1 MAYSRAL
8 VSQRILLVCCW
19 ISLVPLA
26 IRGVG
31 ARAFA
36 ADVTSKAIQ
45 QVDSRVV
52 TGDDARKR
60 LGEMLSQ
67 DVRRRRG
74 AATERETEAWSSI
87 RTRDEWE
94 QFRNARV
101 QALRRSL
108 GVFPEPPS
116 DLKTQVTGTVS
127 GVGYRIENIVFE
139 SRPGL
144 LVTANLYQPAE
155 LRDSMPG
162 ILICHSHHN
171 PKTERELQEMGVQ
184 WARQGCLVLV
194 MDQFGH
200 GERRQHPF
208 RAAGDFAG
216 EFRVGR
222 QDYYFRYNVGL
233 QLNVL
238 GDSLIGWMAWDM
250 MRGVDLLL
258 ARPHVDRSRIA
269 LLGAV
274 AGGGDPAAVTA
285 ALDERIAAVVPF
297 NFGGP
302 QPETTYPLPADAAK
316 SFNYFGGGSWESTRN
331 LRRSIAEGF
340 APWII
345 VGSVAPRRVVYA
357 HEFAWDRE
365 HDPVWK
371 RLETIYGFYNEP
383 THLASTNGR
392 GSVRGQGLGNTH
404 CNNIGPE
411 HLEQIHIAFERWF
424 RLPTPARENLPRHS
438 SDELTCHTKDA
449 AVSRPMRPVHEL
461 AAEIGSQRT
470 TAARER
476 LAALSPKDRR
486 MRLQQDWARLL
497 GDVEP
502 RHVPRVIQTASAR
515 LTEPRSNDPTE
526 PHAVIERVSLEV
538 EPGITVPLV
547 LLVPA
552 DQSPH
557 RPVVIGLAQH
567 GKQAFLQQ
575 RADEIAELLAAGV
588 TVCLPDLRGTGETL
602 PGDDSRGRGSSGTSL
617 SSSELMLGQTL
628 LGARVRDVR
637 SVLRYLKTRSD
648 IDLKRVAL
656 WGDSFAKPNSRDTN
670 LAVPLDVTQPQ
681 LAEPLGGLAALF
693 TALWEDDI
701 HAVAARGSLV
711 SFQTLLDSPFCHVPH
726 DIVVPEALTAGDLCD
741 VAATLAPRSLRL
753 SESVDGQNRVVS
765 DSQLTAEFGRVTDA
779 YNSAKTPD
787 RLTLEISP
795 QAPTSIA
802 NWLVTSLKVTRP

>member
-1 MAYSRAL
+1 MPQTMPGRE
-8 VSQRILLVCCW
+8 VRVI
-19 ISLVPLA
+19 
-26 IRGVG
+26 
-31 ARAFA
+31 A
-36 ADVTSKAIQ
+36 ADVSPKAVQ

-52 TGDDARKR
+52 TDDDERKR
-60 LGEMLSQ
+60 LAEMLSQ
-67 DVRRRRG
+67 DVRRRRV
-74 AATERETEAWSSI
+74 AATERETEAWSNI

-94 QFRNARV
+94 QFRVVRLR
-101 QALRRSL
+101 ALRESL

-116 DLKTQVTGTVS
+116 DLKTRVTGTVS
-127 GVGYRIENIVFE
+127 GPGYRIENIVFE

-155 LRDSMPG
+155 PRDSMPG
-162 ILICHSHHN
+162 MLICHSHHN
-171 PKTERELQEMGVQ
+171 PKSERELQEMGIQ

-194 MDQFGH
+194 MDQLGH

-208 RAAGDFAG
+208 RSANDFAG

-222 QDYYFRYNVGL
+222 QDYFFRYNVGL
-233 QLNVL
+233 QLNLV

-250 MRGVDLLL
+250 LRGVDLLL
-258 ARPHVDRSRIA
+258 ARPQVDRSRIA

-316 SFNYFGGGSWESTRN
+316 TFNYFGGGSWESTRN
-331 LRRSIAEGF
+331 LRRSIADGF
-340 APWII
+340 APWVI

-392 GSVRGQGLGNTH
+392 GSVRGQGPGNTH

-411 HLEQIHIAFERWF
+411 HLEQIHVAFERWL
-424 RLPTPARENLPRHS
+424 RLPTPSRDNLPRHS
-438 SDELTCHTKDA
+438 SDELTCHTTTA
-449 AVSRPMRPVHEL
+449 AASRPMRPVHDL

-470 TAARER
+470 ATARQR
-476 LAALSPKDRR
+476 LVDLNPNDRR
-486 MRLQQDWARLL
+486 KRLQQDWARLL
-497 GDVEP
+497 GDIEP
-502 RHVPRVIQTASAR
+502 DHVPRVIQTSSAR
-515 LTEPRSNDPTE
+515 LNEPSSNNPAESD
-526 PHAVIERVSLEV
+526 AVIERIALEV

-547 LLVPA
+547 LLIPA
-552 DQSPH
+552 VQAPR

-575 RADEIAELLAAGV
+575 RAAEIAELLSAGV
-588 TVCLPDLRGTGETL
+588 AVCLPDLRGTGETI

-617 SSSELMLGQTL
+617 SSSEMMLGQTL

-637 SVLRYLKTRSD
+637 SVLRYLRSRSD
-648 IDLKRVAL
+648 VDPRRIAL
-656 WGDSFAKPNSRDTN
+656 WGDSFAKPNASDAN
-670 LAVPLDVTQPQ
+670 VAVPLDATQPQ

-693 TALWEDDI
+693 TVLFEDDI
-701 HAVAARGSLV
+701 QAVAARGSLV
-711 SFQTLLDSPFCHVPH
+711 SFHTLLDSPFCHVPH
-726 DIVVPEALTAGDLCD
+726 DILVPEALTAGDLTD
-741 VAATLAPRSLRL
+741 VAATLAPRFLRL
-753 SESVDGQNRVVS
+753 NEPIDGRNRIVS
-765 DSQLTAEFGRVTDA
+765 DTHLTTEFGRVTQA
-779 YNSAKTPD
+779 YKATKTPD
-787 RLTLEISP
+787 RLTLGNSP
-795 QAPTSIA
+795 LPSTSIA
-802 NWLVTSLKVTRP
+802 QWLVTSLKATRP

>member
-1 MAYSRAL
+1 MACPQPL

-19 ISLVPLA
+19 VSLVPLA
-26 IRGVG
+26 IREGG
-31 ARAFA
+31 ACAFA
-36 ADVTSKAIQ
+36 ADVTSKAIRQ
-45 QVDSRVV
+45 LESRVV
-52 TGDDARKR
+52 TGDDERKR
-60 LGEMLSQ
+60 LMEMLSQ
-67 DVRRRRG
+67 DVRRRRVV
-74 AATERETEAWSSI
+74 ATERETEAWSSV

-94 QFRNARV
+94 KFRAVRM
-101 QALRRSL
+101 QSLRRSL
-108 GVFPEPPS
+108 GEFPEPPS
-116 DLKTQVTGTVS
+116 ELRAQVTGTVS

-155 LRDSMPG
+155 PRESMPG
-162 ILICHSHHN
+162 LLICHSHHN
-171 PKTERELQEMGVQ
+171 PKSERELQEMGIQ
-184 WARQGCLVLV
+184 WARQGCLVLI
-194 MDQFGH
+194 MDQLGH

-208 RAAGDFAG
+208 RSAGDFAG

-222 QDYYFRYNVGL
+222 QDYFFRYNVGL

-258 ARPHVDRSRIA
+258 TRPNVDRSRVA

-285 ALDERIAAVVPF
+285 ALDDRIAAVVPF

-316 SFNYFGGGSWESTRN
+316 TFNYAGGGSWESTRN
-331 LRRSIAEGF
+331 LRRSIADGF
-340 APWII
+340 APWVI
-345 VGSVAPRRVVYA
+345 VGAVAPRRVVYA

-392 GSVRGQGLGNTH
+392 GSVRGQGPGNTH

-411 HLEQIHIAFERWF
+411 HLEQIHVAFERWF
-424 RLPTPARENLPRHS
+424 RLPTPSRDNLPRHS
-438 SDELTCHTKDA
+438 ADELTCHTKA
-449 AVSRPMRPVHEL
+449 AAASRPMRPVHEL

-470 TAARER
+470 AAARQR
-476 LAALSPKDRR
+476 LAALNPQDRR
-486 MRLQQDWARLL
+486 TRLQQDWTRLL
-497 GDVEP
+497 GDIEP
-502 RHVPRVIQTASAR
+502 RHDPRVVQTSSAR
-515 LTEPRSNDPTE
+515 LIEPQSNDKAE
-526 PHAVIERVSLEV
+526 PDVVIERISLEV

-547 LLVPA
+547 LLFPA
-552 DQSPH
+552 NRTPR

-567 GKQAFLQQ
+567 GKRAFLQQ

-588 TVCLPDLRGTGETL
+588 VVCLPDLRGTGETL

-637 SVLRYLKTRSD
+637 SVLRFLRSRSD
-648 IDLKRVAL
+648 VDSRRIAL
-656 WGDSFAKPNSRDTN
+656 WGESFAKPNARDAN
-670 LAVPLDVTQPQ
+670 LAVPLDATQPQ
-681 LAEPLGGLAALF
+681 LAEPLGGLVALF
-693 TALWEDDI
+693 TALFEEDI
-701 HAVAARGSLV
+701 QAVAVRGSLV
-711 SFQTLLDSPFCHVPH
+711 SFHALLESPFCHVPH
-726 DIVVPEALTAGDLCD
+726 DVIVPEAHTAGDLSD
-741 VAATLAPRSLRL
+741 VAASLAPRFMRL
-753 SESVDGQNRVVS
+753 SDLVDGQNRQVT
-765 DSQLTAEFGRVTDA
+765 DTQLAAEFGRVTDE
-779 YNSAKTPD
+779 YNAAKTPD
-787 RLTLEISP
+787 HLTLGNSP
-795 QAPTSIA
+795 QSPMSIPQ
-802 NWLVTSLKVTRP
+802 WLVASLKATRP